1 MRAVNNTA
9 FHAGPPTFK
18 RAIARRTRTRLQ
30 TVSDRVLW
38 QSTIAS
44 STLATIRF
52 MRILVTGAAGFIGFH
67 VANRLLA
74 DGHDVVGLDSVN
86 QYYDVRLK
94 EARLALLQK
103 HRSFEFVRAA
113 LADPEAMNQ
122 LFDRSEFERVIHL
135 AAQAGV
141 RYSLERPDAYIT
153 SNILGF
159 LQVLEECR
167 YRKVPH
173 LVYASSSSVY
183 GASTQMPFSV
193 RQGADHPLSMY
204 GATKRTNELMAH
216 SYSYLFNL
224 PTTGLRFFTVY
235 GPWGRPDMVMFKFAK
250 AILEGQPIKV
260 YNDGRMR
267 RDFTYID
274 DVVESVVRIMDV
286 IPTPDPQWSSD
297 NPNPNSSVAPFRIYN
312 VGNEQPVELTEV
324 IGLLEEALGKKAV
337 RKLLPLQPG
346 DVPATFADAADLEAA
361 TGFKPHTPIRDGVG
375 K

>member
-1 MRAVNNTA
+1 
-9 FHAGPPTFK
+9 
-18 RAIARRTRTRLQ
+18 
-30 TVSDRVLW
+30 
-38 QSTIAS
+38 
-44 STLATIRF
+44 

-67 VANRLLA
+67 VARRLLG
-74 DGHDVVGLDSVN
+74 DHHEVVGLDSVN
-86 QYYDVRLK
+86 SYYDVRIK
-94 EARLALLQK
+94 EDRLALLHQY
-103 HRSFEFVRAA
+103 RTFEFVRAA

-122 LFDRSEFERVIHL
+122 LFDRCDFDRVIHL

-141 RYSLERPDAYIT
+141 RYSLERPDAYIA
-153 SNILGF
+153 SNVLGF

-193 RQGADHPLSMY
+193 RGGADHPLSMY

-216 SYSYLFNL
+216 SYSYLFGL

-250 AILEGQPIKV
+250 AILEGHPINVFNNGHMK
-260 YNDGRMR
+260 

-274 DVVESVVRIMDV
+274 DVVESVVRIMNV
-286 IPTPDPQWSSD
+286 IPTPDPEWSSD
-297 NPNPNSSVAPFRIYN
+297 KPSPNTSKAPFRLYN

-324 IGLLEEALGKKAV
+324 IALLEQALGKKAK
-337 RKLLPLQPG
+337 RNLLPMQPG
-346 DVPATFADAADLEAA
+346 DVPATFADTADLAKV
-361 TGFKPHTPIRDGVG
+361 TGFAPRTTIKEGVE
-375 K
+375 KFVEWYRSFYNL